1 MTDDDKIAKTI
12 RERLGE
18 VAALVDGAAPA
29 PPRREWAESRLRPV
43 DGVRSGRARR
53 GRSTFRMAL
62 AAAAVIVLAGAVVF
76 SWNLRERGVAV
87 ATGSP
92 STRPTLSTV
101 PYKPTGSP
109 TMATPTPNCRS
120 GWPVDAQCMTD
131 GAILFAP
138 DGSLFSAPSGRNGQ
152 ITAFDASGRLRPG
165 WPIDAPVG
173 GDYQTAVG
181 SGWAVAP
188 DGSLLVGT
196 ATGIDDF
203 ELSGQMRPGW
213 PITLAGAGLSRI
225 LVQPSGAIIVLNF
238 TSANDVGWIHE
249 LTLSGSTPVVWSTH
263 IAGGY
268 SDAAVA
274 PDGTIYLMRA
284 VAGTA
289 SNPLPPTKF
298 VVSALGPD
306 GKAISGWSTS
316 RWDAWAVT
324 PTGDLAVVAYD
335 TTMTTIG
342 MEVFDVTRTH
352 VAVLDRSGK
361 PLPGWPRTIDGPAS
375 APAVGPDGS
384 VYLVRGFGVATGS
397 VLAFDSSG
405 RVKAGWPVSLPSG
418 YVVMVGY
425 MGPDTTDVALP
436 PIVANGLVYV
446 AEGAQIGGALAI
458 SAFPTSGNP
467 TGWTYR
473 LPADSQ
479 FGSST
484 FVTLTL
490 VIAPADGR
498 LYVSEWTL
506 SSTDSTPQYQGAVVA
521 LGSDG
526 QILPGWPHFFADTS
540 PGELTVLA
548 DGGVGVSTGAGA
560 TRLTADGATAP

>member
-43 DGVRSGRARR
+43 AGVRPSGARR
-53 GRSTFRMAL
+53 SRSTFRMAL
-62 AAAAVIVLAGAVVF
+62 AAAVVIVLAGAVIL

-87 ATGSP
+87 ATGSSSP
-92 STRPTLSTV
+92 RPTLSTV

-109 TMATPTPNCRS
+109 VVATASPNCRS
-120 GWPVDAQCMTD
+120 GWPMDAQCMTD

-138 DGSLFSAPSGRNGQ
+138 DGSLFSGPSGANRQ
-152 ITAFDASGRLRPG
+152 ITAFDASGQPRPG
-165 WPIDAPVG
+165 WPIAAPV
-173 GDYQTAVG
+173 DMA
-181 SGWAVAP
+181 GWAVAP

-213 PITLAGAGLSRI
+213 PVDLAGAGVCNFV
-225 LVQPSGAIIVLNF
+225 VQPSGAILVFKLP
-238 TSANDVGWIHE
+238 SAQDDGWVHE
-249 LTLSGSTPVVWSTH
+249 LTLTGDAPLVWSTH
-263 IAGGY
+263 IPGGY
-268 SDAAVA
+268 SSEAVA
-274 PDGTIYLMRA
+274 QDGTIYLTRA

-289 SNPLPPTKF
+289 SNHLPPTKF
-298 VVSALGPD
+298 VVSALGSD
-306 GKAISGWSTS
+306 GKLISGWSPS
-316 RWDAWAVT
+316 IWDGMAVT
-324 PTGDLAVVAYD
+324 PAGDLAVVAYD
-335 TTMTTIG
+335 TTITTTG
-342 MEVFDVTRTH
+342 MEDFNVTRTH

-375 APAVGPDGS
+375 APAVGLDGS

-418 YVVMVGY
+418 YVAMVGY

-446 AEGAQIGGALAI
+446 AAEAQTGGALAI

-467 TGWTYR
+467 NGWTYK
-473 LPADSQ
+473 LPAGSE

-484 FVTLTL
+484 FFTLTP
-490 VIAPADGR
+490 VIVPADGR
-498 LYVSEWTL
+498 LYVSEWTP
-506 SSTDSTPQYQGAVVA
+506 SSSDFTPQYQGAVVA

-548 DGGVGVSTGAGA
+548 DGGVGVITGAGA